1 MMNIVNIITVN
12 VTKKMIVMNSKKISK
27 ERLISLGKTIGL
39 MDKIIHSNDDV
50 VIINDPK
57 LSNEIYALKYNVKLF
72 EELTDIK
79 LQVNIKEGSK

>member
-12 VTKKMIVMNSKKISK
+12 VMKKMIVMNSKKISK

>member
-1 MMNIVNIITVN
+1 
-12 VTKKMIVMNSKKISK
+12 MNSKKISK

-39 MDKIIHSNDDV
+39 MDKIVHSNDDV

-72 EELTDIK
+72 EELTGIK